1 MKFFTLNASS
11 LQGKYSYGIS
21 WGSYKKV
28 GWHISLLT
36 NFDMVN
42 GEYQTGIN
50 QFLPKYKTTSEDMS
64 AELTDKQLNSRL
76 SATAGLMF
84 KVYGPIYLKL
94 GGGYA
99 MYTTLNQTVTEEWYK
114 STNSKD
120 INYNGLLL
128 TGGLQFNLKN
138 FVIST
143 DLNTTHNFEFMEFKV
158 GIGFSKKKDK
168 NK

>member
-1 MKFFTLNASS
+1 
-11 LQGKYSYGIS
+11 
-21 WGSYKKV
+21 
-28 GWHISLLT
+28 
-36 NFDMVN
+36 
-42 GEYQTGIN
+42 
-50 QFLPKYKTTSEDMS
+50 MS

-99 MYTTLNQTVTEEWYK
+99 MYTTLNQAVTEEWYK
-114 STNSKD
+114 SSNSKD

-143 DLNTTHNFEFMEFKV
+143 DLNTTHNVEFMEFKV

-168 NK
+168 KK